1 MKALIF
7 TVVFF
12 GLLFLGYDYFMA
24 PVGQKMVFK
33 SLNAAPPAT
42 APGGTKPASSQP
54 APIAKASESAPP
66 PKEAPAPAAPSPSAP
81 ASSAS
86 APAAPAHD
94 ADGFPLP
101 KFESMDVLTKN
112 WTFIPK
118 SAFPRKVTLL
128 RETEF
133 KLSVGGSKVGAG
145 GQAVALAM
153 DNGMLTVAPTD
164 TSPARAQ
171 LAVMDT
177 DLPKILKEGY
187 EPWKVARTA
196 FLKQAWQR
204 KKAAGAAPGVAIAGS
219 VDSNGIPMKGP
230 DGYPLLIASIRSGQ
244 VSDITV
250 DKIIRWGEPQQKIID
265 GQSYWTVPVLY
276 NANTIFGPMEV
287 EAEARLKNGRVTGWF
302 YTGSGEEVP

>member
-1 MKALIF
+1 MK
-7 TVVFF
+7 TE
-12 GLLFLGYDYFMA
+12 
-24 PVGQKMVFK
+24 
-33 SLNAAPPAT
+33 AT
-42 APGGTKPASSQP
+42 APAATAS
-54 APIAKASESAPP
+54 AS
-66 PKEAPAPAAPSPSAP
+66 APAPAASLPSAP
-81 ASSAS
+81 TA
-86 APAAPAHD
+86 AAPTHD

-118 SAFPRKVTLL
+118 SAFPRKITLL

-133 KLSVGGSKVGAG
+133 KLSVGASKVAAG
-145 GQAVALAM
+145 GQAVAIAM
-153 DNGMLTVAPTD
+153 DNGLLTVAPTD
-164 TSPARAQ
+164 TSPARSQ
-171 LAVMDT
+171 IPVMDT
-177 DLPKILKEGY
+177 DLPKILKDGY

-204 KKAAGAAPGVAIAGS
+204 RKAAGAAPSVALAGS

-230 DGYPLLIASIRSGQ
+230 DGYPLLLASIRSGQ

-250 DKIIRWGEPQQKIID
+250 DKILHWGDPEQKTID
-265 GQSYWTVPVLY
+265 GQALWTVPIRY

-287 EAEARLKNGRVTGWF
+287 EAEARLKNGRVIGWY